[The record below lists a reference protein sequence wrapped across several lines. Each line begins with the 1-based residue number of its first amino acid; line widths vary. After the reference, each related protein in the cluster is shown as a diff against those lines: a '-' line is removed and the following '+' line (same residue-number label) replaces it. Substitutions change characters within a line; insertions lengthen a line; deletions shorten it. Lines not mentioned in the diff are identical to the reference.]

1 MNKSNLG
8 EKGLFCPTEVKSH
21 SVDKGSQSRN
31 TGQETG
37 DKNRSRSNRRI
48 LLTGSLNLLSYI
60 TWDKLAK
67 SGTSQSGPGI
77 SSINQENVL

>member
-1 MNKSNLG
+1 MIKSNLG